1 MSMIDHKTGLTLA
14 TKITIVRLLMTP
26 VFVLL
31 AVYYIDSVQDGQPN
45 AYLRWATATV
55 FLVTCSTDALD
66 GYFARSRNART
77 RLGTMLDPLADKF
90 LLLSGL
96 IVLTGAW
103 GRCYNLESH
112 IPIWYVLLVISRDV
126 LLTIGAVI
134 IHMVKGHMEVKPR
147 ITGKVATVFQM
158 MLICWVLFA
167 LPPGIFK
174 WVLWVAAAFTLF
186 SLGQYIA
193 DGVRQ
198 LERGGDHAGASPP
211 LTV

>member
-1 MSMIDHKTGLTLA
+1 MTFMDDKTRLTLA
-14 TKITIVRLLMTP
+14 TKITIGRLLMTP

-31 AVYYIDSVQDGQPN
+31 AIYYIVSVQDGHPDN
-45 AYLRWATATV
+45 YLRWATATV
-55 FLVTCSTDALD
+55 FLVTCATDALD

-96 IVLTGAW
+96 VVLTGAW
-103 GRCYNLESH
+103 GRCYNQFIH
-112 IPIWYVLLVISRDV
+112 IPIWYVLLVVSRDV

-147 ITGKVATVFQM
+147 VTGKIATVFQM
-158 MLICWVLFA
+158 ALICWVLFA
-167 LPPGIFK
+167 GPPKIFT
-174 WVLWVAAAFTLF
+174 WILWTAAAFTML
-186 SLGQYIA
+186 SLSQYIV

-198 LERGGDHAGASPP
+198 LERGGNRVESPQP
-211 LTV
+211 PAA